1 MNIIKNINIVIL
13 WYYAIIYGNYFIK
26 YKRGS
31 IDMKNYKDIFWV
43 IPLYCVIAGILS
55 FHIVIAMIARFA
67 IMTLPDGTITSDD
80 TKTEIFV
87 SASILVLFQFVIT
100 LIQCCIGKMTLTTAL
115 VFMYLSQISEWS
127 SIVSLLLF
135 KVTNHIYIGE
145 FVKVFAPYIFVL
157 FGLKNIEKNEEQI
170 DEI

>member
-1 MNIIKNINIVIL
+1 
-13 WYYAIIYGNYFIK
+13 
-26 YKRGS
+26 
-31 IDMKNYKDIFWV
+31 MKNYKDIFWV

-80 TKTEIFV
+80 TKTMIIYGVIFVIVVLIGKKLFHFMTKKEIFV